1 MKVAKLPHN
10 EKARLKLLHDLNIL
24 DTELDRMYDELTELA
39 AKICETPISLISLVD
54 ENRQWFKSRHGLDAT
69 ETPRDYAFCAHAILG
84 DDLFVV
90 PDSSKDERFSD
101 NPLVTGEPRVHFYA
115 GYPLEV
121 SNNLKVGTLCVI
133 DHKPRNLTEEQR
145 QALKVLGNQVKMQ
158 LKLRKSLDDLRKAEQ
173 QASEANLLKSSFLAN
188 MSHEIRT
195 PMHAVLGY
203 AEMLKEGNLNSEQ
216 KEQVENIEIA
226 GRNMMDILND
236 ILDFS
241 KIESGMMDV
250 EITGFDLR
258 QLIDELNSL
267 FSISAKKKG
276 IRLKFLVDTQL
287 KYIESDSTRL
297 KQILSNL
304 ISNAIKFTSIGS
316 VSVSVELEANKINFT
331 VSDTGD
337 GIAKDRQDRI
347 FDSFTQAESSTTRK
361 YGGTGLG
368 LTISKQLTEL
378 LDGEISVESELG
390 KGAQF
395 KFTIPFK
402 KAEKIIEL
410 HKDYR
415 NMEIDFEGV
424 SILLVEDNELNIQLG
439 MTRLAKL
446 GAGVTLAKNGKE
458 AIDLVRDH
466 QFDLIIM
473 DCQMPV
479 LDGYAATEQIR
490 QLPNGRSVP
499 IIAMTAGTSTEEKSR
514 CFEVGMDAYLS
525 KPLSL
530 NRMKDCF
537 DQFLKKAS

>member
-458 AIDLVRDH
+458 AVDLVRDH

-479 LDGYAATEQIR
+479 LDGYVATEQIR